1 MENKIQEL
9 QNRLSTAHQ
18 CIQALILQAT
28 AGNTSNVLSAINN
41 IQSVYNELNIMK
53 NDISRKEAKEKA
65 DG

>member
-18 CIQALILQAT
+18 CVQALILQAT

-53 NDISRKEAKEKA
+53 NDISR
-65 DG
+65 

>member
-1 MENKIQEL
+1 MENKIEEL

-41 IQSVYNELNIMK
+41 VQYVFNELNIIK
-53 NDISRKEAKEKA
+53 NNLKKEPKEKKA
-65 DG
+65 NG